1 MGMFFYNINYNG
13 NPKKPVLPSGA
24 KLNYYNQTT
33 LPYDSIDCSKIA
45 DVDGMRYMFLQSSY
59 QTLPPLLSTAD
70 KRIWAECFYNCA
82 GLITAPDMDTSGGYA
97 FADMF
102 NGCSH
107 LVTIPR
113 LNISGNSGTP
123 ENLYRI
129 FQGCTRLETI
139 GWDGD
144 IKASLNME
152 DCAALSDATIL
163 ATCYALYDGAG
174 QTLTLNTALSAKGAQ
189 NIKLNATADGLEF
202 CDAADP
208 DTIGTLNDY
217 VTAKSW
223 TLQFS

>member
-1 MGMFFYNINYNG
+1 MGMFIYSINYHG
-13 NPKKPVLPSGA
+13 NPKKPVLPLGA

-97 FADMF
+97 FASMF
-102 NGCSH
+102 EGCLNLAS
-107 LVTIPR
+107 VPR
-113 LNISGNSGTP
+113 LNISGTTDP
-123 ENLYRI
+123 LNLQYI
-129 FQGCTRLETI
+129 FKGCGRLETI
-139 GWDGD
+139 GWEGD
-144 IKASLNME
+144 IKASLSLS
-152 DCAALSDATIL
+152 DCALLSDATIL
-163 ATCYALYDGAG
+163 STCYNLYDGAG
-174 QTLTLNTALSAKGAQ
+174 QDLRLNTALSAKATQ

-202 CDAADP
+202 CDASDP

-223 TLQFS
+223 NLYFS